1 MGQSNEAK
9 VQAAEALIASA
20 IKTEPKPESRPEPEP
35 EPEPEQPKPV
45 IESKTAEE
53 GTFEGKI
60 KKKRKKARASPYNV
74 FKKRMMNSEEI
85 KSIPSKKRFAWV
97 AQQWKKEKEKKS

>member
-1 MGQSNEAK
+1 MSQSNEAK
-9 VQAAEALIASA
+9 VEATEPITASTV
-20 IKTEPKPESRPEPEP
+20 KTEPQPDPER
-35 EPEPEQPKPV
+35 EPEQPKPV

-53 GTFEGKI
+53 PEPNGKT

-97 AQQWKKEKEKKS
+97 AQQWKKEKEKS

>member
-9 VQAAEALIASA
+9 VEATEPIIAS
-20 IKTEPKPESRPEPEP
+20 TVKPEPQT

-45 IESKTAEE
+45 IESKTTEE
-53 GTFEGKI
+53 PETNGKI
-60 KKKRKKARASPYNV
+60 KKKRKKARPSPYNV

-97 AQQWKKEKEKKS
+97 AQQWKKEKEKS